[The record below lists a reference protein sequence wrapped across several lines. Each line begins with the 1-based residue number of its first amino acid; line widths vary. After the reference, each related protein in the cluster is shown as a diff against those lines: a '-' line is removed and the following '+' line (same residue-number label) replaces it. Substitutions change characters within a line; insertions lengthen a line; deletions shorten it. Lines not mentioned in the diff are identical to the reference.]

1 MNFTYSAAGEEYLY
15 YMLRCP
21 CMDERELG
29 RREEIIRYFAEHSSE
44 RVAYQLIFHRLG
56 RMGKFSIYD
65 YLDYL
70 DNLGMRSNI
79 PHYMS
84 LALLLASVALMFIQ
98 LPLGLVAFFGILAYN
113 NVNYFKEKE
122 KIDPYIVSFSYVF
135 RLLDAVK
142 EIKAGRA
149 SVLEEELAIL
159 KMSSTSMGSFKHGSF
174 LVMSGNRM
182 SGSGNPL
189 DMLLDYLRMGFHLD
203 LIKFNQMLSE
213 VRKHIKDID
222 QMITVAGRI
231 EAMIAV
237 EPTGPPAGI
246 LCSGICKREF
256 Y

>member
-1 MNFTYSAAGEEYLY
+1 MEYIIFAVVMAGLVLTFLLKGYYDFRKSEKQFAQSLYTDYGILPQREYSPVQFENISHYFLKHTDGFHIDDITWNDLNMDEIFKKMNFTYSAAGEEYLY

-135 RLLDAVK
+135 RLLDSVK
-142 EIKAGRA
+142 EIKAGR
-149 SVLEEELAIL
+149 
-159 KMSSTSMGSFKHGSF
+159 
-174 LVMSGNRM
+174 R
-182 SGSGNPL
+182 
-189 DMLLDYLRMGFHLD
+189 
-203 LIKFNQMLSE
+203 LSW
-213 VRKHIKDID
+213 
-222 QMITVAGRI
+222 
-231 EAMIAV
+231 
-237 EPTGPPAGI
+237 
-246 LCSGICKREF
+246 KRNLPS
-256 Y
+256 